1 MTTVSTPRR
10 RSRRRRRRS
19 SISFTK
25 QIDQIARPEAARQS
39 SRGTVRERTRGAL
52 QRRRLLGTLRDPAR
66 PRHRH
71 RHVFIRLPVLFR
83 GNIFASVLETDVFIH
98 IYIYI

>member
-10 RSRRRRRRS
+10 SRRRRRS

-39 SRGTVRERTRGAL
+39 SRGTAAYVRGRVATSAATRHFAGPRA
-52 QRRRLLGTLRDPAR
+52 PAPPPS
-66 PRHRH
+66 PR
-71 RHVFIRLPVLFR
+71 V
-83 GNIFASVLETDVFIH
+83 
-98 IYIYI
+98 Y